1 MDYRIL
7 VVEDEPDINN
17 LLARILREEDYKV
30 LQAFSGT
37 EAQMVTGS
45 DAAGDVRGGISPGSE
60 GASEFSCS
68 GDRNLRQGA
77 AGG

>member
-30 LQAFSGT
+30 SQAFSGT
-37 EAQMVTGS
+37 EAKMATE
-45 DAAGDVRGGISPGSE
+45 REISY
-60 GASEFSCS
+60 S
-68 GDRNLRQGA
+68 GDRNLRKRA